1 MEMKRGLTNER
12 LQRILREL
20 PPDVVL
26 EPNEVRN
33 LAIVDK
39 DDRYLGYISMLTGEV
54 DLVDAERPEDD

>member
-1 MEMKRGLTNER
+1 MKRGLTNER

-39 DDRYLGYISMLTGEV
+39 DDRYLGYVSMLTGEV

>member
-1 MEMKRGLTNER
+1 MKRGLTNER

>member
-39 DDRYLGYISMLTGEV
+39 DDRCLGYISMLTGEV

>member
-39 DDRYLGYISMLTGEV
+39 DDRYLGYVSMLTGEV